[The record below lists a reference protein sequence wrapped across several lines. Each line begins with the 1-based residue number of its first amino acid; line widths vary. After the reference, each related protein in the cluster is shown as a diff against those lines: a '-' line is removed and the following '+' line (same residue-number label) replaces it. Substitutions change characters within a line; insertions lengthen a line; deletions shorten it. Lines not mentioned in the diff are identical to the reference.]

1 MRNMAAW
8 LTGGVLV
15 CLSSVTCLAGDGHP
29 RMTPL
34 EAVNAPPCYVEFC
47 ARHPRD
53 CGSSAVRTELLHM
66 DAAKWQEV
74 SAINLQA
81 NKSVIS
87 GNDLDLFGE
96 AEHWTIAETAGDCE
110 DFVLLKKKKL
120 EALGYP
126 SSALLI
132 TVVLDEKQEG
142 HAVLTITADTGDY
155 VMDNRRDEI
164 LPFTSTGYQFI
175 KRQSQLDPQRWVS
188 LAATQADA
196 SAVVASPSP

>member
-1 MRNMAAW
+1 
-8 LTGGVLV
+8 
-15 CLSSVTCLAGDGHP
+15 
-29 RMTPL
+29 
-34 EAVNAPPCYVEFC
+34 
-47 ARHPRD
+47 
-53 CGSSAVRTELLHM
+53 M

-188 LAATQADA
+188 LAATQADN
-196 SAVVASPSP
+196 SSVVASPSP